1 MILVPM
7 TVVGLVTDR
16 NGNGKRFADISVNY
30 ELLQKLSVLGG
41 EIEPKP
47 FSRTAPLQ
55 AGVHLHFILPG
66 GLTRGIET
74 ENGFLYP
81 AVPDRY
87 LVTRISVE

>member
-41 EIEPKP
+41 ERIGRSSQNHFPEPLLC
-47 FSRTAPLQ
+47 RR
-55 AGVHLHFILPG
+55 GFICTLSC
-66 GLTRGIET
+66 R
-74 ENGFLYP
+74 
-81 AVPDRY
+81 AD
-87 LVTRISVE
+87 